1 MIALVQRPDKSLSAS
16 FHLDSSVLGG
26 VLSGLLLMS
35 CWENE
40 GRWLTLEK
48 LVKFVADRRSP

>member
-40 GRWLTLEK
+40 SRWLNL
-48 LVKFVADRRSP
+48 RNW